1 MKHVLAVFP
10 TLFLI
15 AVPAVAQSQA
25 TVSEQIVVTASALPE
40 EIDQTPVA
48 ATVITKE
55 DIERREAR
63 DVLDVLREVPGL
75 AVSRTGSPG
84 KNTTLFIRG
93 GSSKQALVLW
103 NGIEMNNAYF
113 SGYDFGQLSSAGVEK
128 VEIVRGPFSALYG
141 SEAVS
146 GVINVL
152 TKPSATGAT
161 IDVEAGE
168 NGLFNGMLSGALVN
182 DRWMLNGAIERR
194 QDDGFADNDDFS
206 TTSLVGG
213 ATLITPLERMT
224 PGAQFS
230 AGVLAHHNSFEDG
243 VPFAPNAFSS
253 AFVPSPHRRE
263 DGSQLQVAIPVI
275 YQTARSVFELRLSES
290 RREDHFSDPE
300 GAFGDEFSDVEASL
314 RGARGTART
323 NTAFGAITLGGEY
336 ERGEVDSANSFGGDI
351 DSRTRTNKSVFVE
364 DRYSRSMGQESS
376 LEIAAG
382 ARYDDFGD
390 FGSETS
396 PRIAAAWVQRGH
408 KIRASYGEGF
418 RAPAIGELYFPF
430 GGNVNLRAERSK
442 NKEVGYEYFTPNGSF
457 SATLFDA
464 DYEDLINFGP
474 TFQFENIE
482 AANSRGVE
490 LGAQHRFGAM
500 RVDLSYTWLDTE
512 DEATGEELLR
522 RPRHSGSIAFGYQG
536 TAYSAQF
543 VIIHKGQRGDVTDLF
558 PFGTVQNDAYTTA
571 DITVHYRIGSLSP
584 YVKLE
589 NLTDEKYEEVFG
601 YASGRR
607 RAIVGV
613 RFTM

>member
-1 MKHVLAVFP
+1 MKHVLAVIP

-15 AVPAVAQSQA
+15 AVPAVSQTQPQTA
-25 TVSEQIVVTASALPE
+25 SEQIVVTASALPE

-75 AVSRTGSPG
+75 SVSRTGSPG

-168 NGLFNGMLSGALVN
+168 KGLFNGLLSGAHVS
-182 DRWMLNGAIERR
+182 DRWVLDGTVERR
-194 QDDGFADNDDFS
+194 QDDGFANNDDFS
-206 TTSLVGG
+206 ASSIVGG
-213 ATLITPLERMT
+213 ATMT
-224 PGAQFS
+224 PNERFS
-230 AGVLAHHNSFEDG
+230 AGVQARYSTYEDG
-243 VPFAPNAFSS
+243 VPFAPNASSS

-263 DGSQLQVAIPVI
+263 EGSQRQIAIPLI
-275 YQTARSVFELRLSES
+275 YQAARSMFELRLSDN
-290 RREDHFSDPE
+290 RREDKFSDPE
-300 GAFGDEFSDVEASL
+300 GAFGDEFSDVEAST
-314 RGARGTART
+314 RGARGTARA
-323 NTAFGAITLGGEY
+323 NTSFGAITLGGEY
-336 ERGEVDSANSFGGDI
+336 ERAEVESANSFGGGFEA
-351 DSRTRTNKSVFVE
+351 RTRTNKSVFIE
-364 DRYSRSMGQESS
+364 DRFSWTQGGESS
-376 LEIAAG
+376 IEIAAG

-408 KIRASYGEGF
+408 KLRASYGKGF

-430 GGNVNLRAERSK
+430 GGNVNLRAESSR
-442 NKEVGYEYFTPNGSF
+442 NVEVGYEYFTPNGSF

-474 TFQFENIE
+474 SFQFENIE
-482 AANSRGVE
+482 AASSRGVE
-490 LGAQHRFGAM
+490 IGAQHRLGVM
-500 RVDLSYTWLDTE
+500 RLDLSYTWLDTE
-512 DEATGEELLR
+512 DEETGEELLR
-522 RPRHSGSIAFGYQG
+522 RPQHSGSIALGYQG
-536 TAYSAQF
+536 PTYSAQF
-543 VIIHKGQRGDVTDLF
+543 VIIHKGQRSDVTDLF
-558 PFGTVQNDAYTTA
+558 PFGIVRNDSYTTA
-571 DITVHYRIGSLSP
+571 DVTVHYRIGSLSP

-589 NLTDEKYEEVFG
+589 NLTDEQYEEVFG

-613 RFTM
+613 RFQIR

>member
-1 MKHVLAVFP
+1 MKHVLAVIP

-15 AVPAVAQSQA
+15 AVSAVAQNQPPS
-25 TVSEQIVVTASALPE
+25 VSEQIVVTASALPE

-48 ATVITKE
+48 ATVITRE

-103 NGIEMNNAYF
+103 NGIEMNNSYF
-113 SGYDFGQLSSAGVEK
+113 SGYDFGQLSAAGVEK

-152 TKPSATGAT
+152 TKPSATGAA
-161 IDVEAGE
+161 IDVEGGE
-168 NGLFNGMLSGALVN
+168 NGLFNGMLYGAHVS
-182 DRWMLNGAIERR
+182 DRWVLNGTVERR
-194 QDDGFADNDDFS
+194 QDDGFANNDDFS
-206 TTSLVGG
+206 GNSIVGG
-213 ATLITPLERMT
+213 ATMMPNEH
-224 PGAQFS
+224 FS
-230 AGVLAHHNSFEDG
+230 AGVLARYSTYEDG

-263 DGSQLQVAIPVI
+263 EGSQRSIAIPLI
-275 YQTARSVFELRLSES
+275 YQTARSVFELRLSDN
-290 RREDHFSDPE
+290 RREDKFNDPE
-300 GAFGDEFSDVEASL
+300 GAFGDEFSDVEAST
-314 RGARGTART
+314 RGARGTARA
-323 NTAFGAITLGGEY
+323 NTSFGAITLGGEY
-336 ERGEVDSANSFGGDI
+336 ERSEVDSANSFGGGI
-351 DSRTRTNKSVFVE
+351 EARTRTNKSVFLE
-364 DRYSRSMGQESS
+364 DRFSWAQGGGSS
-376 LEIAAG
+376 IEIAAG
-382 ARYDDFGD
+382 ARYDSFGD

-408 KIRASYGEGF
+408 KLRASYGKGF

-430 GGNVNLRAERSK
+430 GGNVNLRAESSR
-442 NKEVGYEYFTPNGSF
+442 NVEVGYDYFTTNGSF

-482 AANSRGVE
+482 AASSRGLE
-490 LGAQHRFGAM
+490 IGAQHRVGAM

-522 RPRHSGSIAFGYQG
+522 RPEHSGSIGFGYQG
-536 TAYSAQF
+536 ASYSAQF
-543 VIIHKGQRGDVTDLF
+543 VLIHKGQRGDVTDLF

-571 DITVHYRIGSLSP
+571 DVTVHYRIGSLSP

-589 NLTDEKYEEVFG
+589 NLSDEKYEEVFG

>member
-1 MKHVLAVFP
+1 MKHVFAVFSS
-10 TLFLI
+10 LFWI
-15 AVPAVAQSQA
+15 AAAFAQQQSQA
-25 TVSEQIVVTASALPE
+25 PPPSVSEQIVVTASALPE

-48 ATVITKE
+48 ATVITRE

-113 SGYDFGQLSSAGVEK
+113 SGYDFGQLSAAGVEK
-128 VEIVRGPFSALYG
+128 VEVVRGPFSALYG

-161 IDVEAGE
+161 IDVEGGE
-168 NGLFNGMLSGALVN
+168 NGLFNGMLYGAHVS
-182 DRWMLNGAIERR
+182 DRWVLNGTVERR
-194 QDDGFADNDDFS
+194 QDDGFANNDDFS
-206 TTSLVGG
+206 ASSIVGG
-213 ATLITPLERMT
+213 ATVMPNEH
-224 PGAQFS
+224 FS
-230 AGVLAHHNSFEDG
+230 AGVLARYGTYEDG
-243 VPFAPNAFSS
+243 VPFAPNASSS

-263 DGSQLQVAIPVI
+263 EGSQRQIAIPLI
-275 YQTARSVFELRLSES
+275 YQAARSVFELRLSDN
-290 RREDHFSDPE
+290 RREDKFNDPE
-300 GAFGDEFSDVEASL
+300 GAFGDEFSDVEAST
-314 RGARGTART
+314 RGARGTARA
-323 NTAFGAITLGGEY
+323 NTSFGAITLGGEY
-336 ERGEVDSANSFGGDI
+336 ERAEVDSANSFGGGFEA
-351 DSRTRTNKSVFVE
+351 RTRTNQSGFIE
-364 DRYSRSMGQESS
+364 DRFSWTQGGQSS
-376 LEIAAG
+376 IEIAAG
-382 ARYDDFGD
+382 ARYDDFGE

-396 PRIAAAWVQRGH
+396 PRLAAAWVQHGH
-408 KIRASYGEGF
+408 KLRASYGKGF

-430 GGNVNLRAERSK
+430 GGNVNLRAESSR
-442 NKEVGYEYFTPNGSF
+442 NVEVGYEHFTPNGSF

-482 AANSRGVE
+482 AASSRGVE
-490 LGAQHRFGAM
+490 VGAQHRFGAM

-512 DEATGEELLR
+512 DEETGEELLR
-522 RPRHSGSIAFGYQG
+522 RPQHSGSIAFGYQG
-536 TAYSAQF
+536 TSYSAQL
-543 VIIHKGQRGDVTDLF
+543 VIIHKGQRNDVTDLF
-558 PFGTVQNDAYTTA
+558 PFGTVSNDAYTTA
-571 DITVHYRIGSLSP
+571 DFTVHYRIGSFSP
-584 YVKLE
+584 YLKVE

-607 RAIVGV
+607 RAIVGL
-613 RFTM
+613 RYQIR

>member
-1 MKHVLAVFP
+1 MKHVLAVIP

-15 AVPAVAQSQA
+15 AVSALAEQQSQTQQP
-25 TVSEQIVVTASALPE
+25 TVSEQIIVTASALPE

-48 ATVITKE
+48 ATVITRE

-75 AVSRTGSPG
+75 GVSRTGSPG

-93 GSSKQALVLW
+93 GSTKQALVLW

-152 TKPSATGAT
+152 TKPSATGVT
-161 IDVEAGE
+161 VDVEGGE
-168 NGLFNGMLSGALVN
+168 NGLFNGMLYGAHVS
-182 DRWMLNGAIERR
+182 DRWVLNGTVERR
-194 QDDGFADNDDFS
+194 QDDGFANNDDFS
-206 TTSLVGG
+206 GNSIVGG
-213 ATLITPLERMT
+213 ATMMPNKH
-224 PGAQFS
+224 FS
-230 AGVLAHHNSFEDG
+230 AGVLARYSTYEDG
-243 VPFAPNAFSS
+243 VPFAPNGSSS

-263 DGSQLQVAIPVI
+263 EGSQRSIAIPLI
-275 YQTARSVFELRLSES
+275 YQAARSVFELRLSDN
-290 RREDHFSDPE
+290 RREDKFNDPE
-300 GAFGDEFSDVEASL
+300 GAFGDEFSDVEAST
-314 RGARGTART
+314 RGARGTARA
-323 NTAFGAITLGGEY
+323 NTSFGAITLGGEY
-336 ERGEVDSANSFGGDI
+336 ERAEVDSANSFGGGI
-351 DSRTRTNKSVFVE
+351 EARTRTNKSVFIE
-364 DRYSRSMGQESS
+364 DRFSWTHGGQSS
-376 LEIAAG
+376 IEIAAG

-408 KIRASYGEGF
+408 KIRASYGKGF

-430 GGNVNLRAERSK
+430 GGNVNLRSESSRNVEA
-442 NKEVGYEYFTPNGSF
+442 GYDYYTPNGSF

-482 AANSRGVE
+482 AASSRGLE
-490 LGAQHRFGAM
+490 IGAQRRLGAV
-500 RVDLSYTWLDTE
+500 RVDLSYTWLDTK

-522 RPRHSGSIAFGYQG
+522 RPQHSGSIGFGYQG
-536 TAYSAQF
+536 ASYSTQF

-571 DITVHYRIGSLSP
+571 DVTVHYRIGSLSP